1 MILIYRFEVRKK
13 LWIYSDSAAFLFS
26 LLSYTGDI
34 LIVGI
39 TYDKKDKMHKCEI
52 EKYEK

>member
-1 MILIYRFEVRKK
+1 MEVKQK
-13 LWIYSDSAAFLFS
+13 QYPKS